1 MLHLRLVTSPELA
14 DRALELLESLDYVI
28 NITRLPGAG
37 LKPKGDM
44 LSCDVARE
52 ECSALLEALRE
63 MGCDTLGTIAVEQIH
78 VSLSKAAER
87 AEQAA
92 AGSPADAVIWEEVT
106 ARTSESA
113 ELSPG
118 FLLFMV
124 LATAIAAVGILTDSV
139 VLIIGAMVVGP
150 EFGPI
155 AGVCVALVQQRMRLA
170 ARSLLALSVG
180 FPLGIAVAYVGTL
193 TLIRFGVAPAEFT
206 SAHPQ
211 TMFIS
216 RPDVYSAII
225 AALAGI
231 AGMLSLTTAKSG
243 ALIGVLISVTTI
255 PAAANIAV
263 AAAYENVAELDG
275 ASRQLGI
282 NLLVMLAAGA
292 GTLSAQRIAYMRRLK
307 DGNHARRPS

>member
-14 DRALELLESLDYVI
+14 DRALDLLKSLDYVI
-28 NITRLPGAG
+28 NVTRLPGAG
-37 LKPKGDM
+37 LKPKGDV

-52 ECSALLEALRE
+52 ECSALLEALRD
-63 MGCDTLGTIAVEQIH
+63 MGCDTLGTIAVEQVD

-118 FLLFMV
+118 FVLFMV
-124 LATAIAAVGILTDSV
+124 LATSIAAVGILTDSV

-155 AGVCVALVQQRMRLA
+155 AGVCVALVQRRMSLA
-170 ARSLLALSVG
+170 ARSLLALGVG
-180 FPLGIAVAYVGTL
+180 FPVGVALAYLGTL
-193 TLIRFGVAPAEFT
+193 TLIRLGVAPAEFT
-206 SAHPQ
+206 SPHPQ

-216 RPDVYSAII
+216 RPDAYSGII

-243 ALIGVLISVTTI
+243 ALIGVLISVTTV

-263 AAAYENVAELDG
+263 AAAYANTAELYG

-282 NLLVMLAAGA
+282 NLVMLLVAGA
-292 GTLSAQRIAYMRRLK
+292 ATLSAQRMAYVRRVR
-307 DGNHARRPS
+307 DGKRARR